1 MQPIEIFFWPTPNG
15 IKITIACEE
24 MGLPYKITPVN
35 IGKGDQFKPD
45 FLKISP
51 NTRMPAI
58 TDPEGP
64 DGKPISV
71 FESGAI
77 LQYLGRSKYKGG
89 DLYGPTERDRVAI
102 DQWILWQNANLGP
115 NSGQLNHFRNYAK
128 NLGAENEAATYAINR
143 FKNEVNKLHGV
154 MEGALSQRKW
164 LANDNFTLADIC
176 SWGWMRARA
185 ADEAWSKEFPRTADW
200 IKRIGEREGVQRA
213 LEAGKVVRQTPP
225 EQMTPEEQAERQKML
240 YGQTAKS
247 IAEAAAKMS

>member
-1 MQPIEIFFWPTPNG
+1 
-15 IKITIACEE
+15 

-58 TDPEGP
+58 IDPEGP

-77 LQYLGRSKYKGG
+77 LQYLGRKYGGG
-89 DLYGPTERDRVAI
+89 DLYGPTERDRI
-102 DQWILWQNANLGP
+102 KCDEWILWQNANLGP

-128 NLGAENEAATYAINR
+128 NLGADVEKMQYAVDR
-143 FKNEVNKLHGV
+143 FANEVNKLHGV
-154 MEGALSQRKW
+154 METVLKERDW
-164 LANDNFTLADIC
+164 LAVDHYTVADIC

-185 ADEAWSKEFPRTADW
+185 TQEEWAREFPRTADW
-200 IKRIGEREGVQRA
+200 IKRVGERDGVKRGVA
-213 LEAGKVVRQTPP
+213 AGNVVRQTPP
-225 EQMTPEEQAERQKML
+225 EQMTPEEQALRQKML
-240 YGQTAKS
+240 FGQNAKS
-247 IAEAAAKMS
+247 IADAAAAAKS